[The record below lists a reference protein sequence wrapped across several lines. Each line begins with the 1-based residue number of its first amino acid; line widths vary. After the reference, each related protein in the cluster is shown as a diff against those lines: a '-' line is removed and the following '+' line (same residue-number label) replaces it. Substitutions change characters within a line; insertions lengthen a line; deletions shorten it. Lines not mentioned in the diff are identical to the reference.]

1 MKKIHELTSADFVAP
16 NGLRIVATA
25 ELSEG
30 KQGITADETG
40 WDYDDQGS
48 DLCDSEGKIDGLGR
62 VVWLDTKGN
71 EWVWNGTGFEKPAP
85 PALSDR
91 EEAMLRALR
100 KIRSTLE
107 TMDMDLRT
115 RTAVETATDAIEALR
130 KAAPAGTVK
139 P

>member
-1 MKKIHELTSADFVAP
+1 MKKINELTAADFVTPA
-16 NGLRIVATA
+16 GTRICATSEIA
-25 ELSEG
+25 EG
-30 KQGITADETG
+30 KQGITADQTG

-48 DLCDSEGKIDGLGR
+48 DLCDSEGKTDGLGR

-71 EWVWNGTGFEKPAP
+71 EWVWSGTGFEKPAP
-85 PALSDR
+85 PALTDR

-107 TMDMDLRT
+107 TMDMDLRA
-115 RTAVETATDAIEALR
+115 RTAVELAPDAIAELGK
-130 KAAPAGTVK
+130 KAPPGAVK